1 MMSAELI
8 GCMNPLCPSSKKK
21 REGETYL
28 KLNVAGTGTY
38 SKSLAEGKERSV
50 CPRGLERTEELP
62 H

>member
-8 GCMNPLCPSSKKK
+8 GCANPLRPSTTT

-38 SKSLAEGKERSV
+38 SKSLAEGKERCV